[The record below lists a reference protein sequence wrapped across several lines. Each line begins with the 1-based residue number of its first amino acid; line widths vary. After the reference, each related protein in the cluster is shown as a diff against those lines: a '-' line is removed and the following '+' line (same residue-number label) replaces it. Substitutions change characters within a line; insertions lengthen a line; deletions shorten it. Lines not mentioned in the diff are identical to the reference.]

1 MIKII
6 DGKPYLDQVK
16 QLIQEYTQWLGR
28 DLSFQNLDK
37 ELADIAEKYTAP
49 NGELLV
55 DIDDNNVVLDMVSYF
70 QHSETRCE
78 MKRRYVLLEGRGH
91 APGDCLIESVVDHAN
106 KSGYKE
112 MVLDTIEP
120 LQAAIHLYKKNGFVE
135 CEPYYHNPMD
145 DVIYMSKQLQ
155 QHTFCTY
162 NLGAWEHE

>member
-16 QLIQEYTQWLGR
+16 ELITEYTQWLGR

-55 DIDDNNVVLDMVSYF
+55 AIDDNDVVLGMVAYY
-70 QHSETRCE
+70 QHSDTRCE
-78 MKRRYVLLEGRGH
+78 MKRLYVRPEGRGH
-91 APGDCLIESVVDHAN
+91 ALGDRLIESIMDHA
-106 KSGYKE
+106 KASRYKE

-120 LQAAIHLYKKNGFVE
+120 LEAAIHLYKKHGFVE

-145 DVIYMSKQLQ
+145 DVIYMSKELD
-155 QHTFCTY
+155 
-162 NLGAWEHE
+162 